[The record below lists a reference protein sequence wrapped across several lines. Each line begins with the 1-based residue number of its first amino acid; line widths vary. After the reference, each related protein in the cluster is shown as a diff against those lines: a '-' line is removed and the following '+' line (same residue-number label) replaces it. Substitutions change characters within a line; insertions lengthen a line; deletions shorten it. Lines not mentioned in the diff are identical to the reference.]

1 MTLPFIEASATVR
14 LRSAFARVSQAA
26 SDFFRPT
33 TSDNS
38 TALFRFPLHD
48 AKEFVRGQPERFPNI
63 IIFARDADCFKRDA
77 RSIRR
82 DRREDAVCDFFLTR
96 AVEIGYP
103 RQPGLVQTRFAD
115 RRKKVRRET
124 LPRRKQRR
132 RARSDAP
139 YRGLFV
145 SWQYDGGEKGDGERE
160 YEDDQIYKSAEK
172 EFKNTEEPA
181 LAINVAD

>member
-33 TSDNS
+33 TSDNRRLS
-38 TALFRFPLHD
+38 FVFLLRD

-77 RSIRR
+77 SSTRR
-82 DRREDAVCDFFLTR
+82 DRREDAVCDFFLTH

-103 RQPGLVQTRFAD
+103 DSLVA
-115 RRKKVRRET
+115 
-124 LPRRKQRR
+124 
-132 RARSDAP
+132 
-139 YRGLFV
+139 
-145 SWQYDGGEKGDGERE
+145 
-160 YEDDQIYKSAEK
+160 
-172 EFKNTEEPA
+172 FKRDVPIIAKN
-181 LAINVAD
+181 